1 MENKT
6 QIILVIGFLFI
17 GLVIWLGF
25 DNLAK
30 KQPKSD
36 FEACIESLD
45 EVSWGTPMKDQV
57 AKAAICTGQQ

>member
-30 KQPKSD
+30 NQPKSD
-36 FEACIESLD
+36 FVACIESLD
-45 EVSWGTPMKDQV
+45 EVSLGSSVKDKV

>member
-25 DNLAK
+25 DNLAQD
-30 KQPKSD
+30 QPKSN
-36 FEACIESLD
+36 FEACMESLD
-45 EVSWGTPMKDQV
+45 GATWKEYDDKV
-57 AKAAICTGQQ
+57 AKIMVCRGQK